1 MRAVTNSS
9 VLIALSKIG
18 QLSVLSQRFPDGVL
32 LPQAVWQEVVGTGAG
47 QSGAQEV
54 ASASWLIVREV
65 ANESLVSLFQMELD
79 AGEAEAIALF
89 SEEPVEAILLDEK
102 NARRVA
108 RRMGLPVLGTVGIL
122 IWAKQTGLIPTLK
135 EQLDALQTQ
144 GQFRLSQRIQGY
156 PQRQLDRPRRPDH
169 LSAGSAHIYRD

>member
-1 MRAVTNSS
+1 M
-9 VLIALSKIG
+9 
-18 QLSVLSQRFPDGVL
+18 LSQRFPDGVL

-47 QSGAQEV
+47 QPGAQEV
-54 ASASWLIVREV
+54 ASTSWLTVRKV
-65 ANESLVSLFQMELD
+65 ANESLVSLLRMELD

-144 GQFRLSQRIQGY
+144 GQFRLSQFVYQQALNRVGE
-156 PQRQLDRPRRPDH
+156 
-169 LSAGSAHIYRD
+169 

>member
-47 QSGAQEV
+47 QPGAQEV
-54 ASASWLIVREV
+54 ASASWLTVRKV
-65 ANESLVSLFQMELD
+65 ANESLVSLLRMELD

-135 EQLDALQTQ
+135 EQIDALQTQ
-144 GQFRLSQRIQGY
+144 GQFRLSQLVYQQALNRVGE
-156 PQRQLDRPRRPDH
+156 
-169 LSAGSAHIYRD
+169 

>member
-1 MRAVTNSS
+1 MTNSS
-9 VLIALSKIG
+9 ILIALSTIG
-18 QLSVLSQRFPDGVL
+18 QLSVLIQRFPDGVL

-47 QSGAQEV
+47 QPGSQEV
-54 ASASWLIVREV
+54 ASASWLTVRKV
-65 ANESLVSLFQMELD
+65 VNESLISLLRIELD

-144 GQFRLSQRIQGY
+144 GQFRLSQLVYQEALNRVGE
-156 PQRQLDRPRRPDH
+156 
-169 LSAGSAHIYRD
+169 